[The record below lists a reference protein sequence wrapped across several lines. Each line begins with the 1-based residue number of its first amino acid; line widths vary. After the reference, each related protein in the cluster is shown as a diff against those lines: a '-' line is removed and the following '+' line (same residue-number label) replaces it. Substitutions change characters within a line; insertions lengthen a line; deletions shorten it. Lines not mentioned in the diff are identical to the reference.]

1 MEEEENGETTGGRRE
16 RVKLDFKCV
25 FLWSLRFAKKK
36 KKKNDVKKE

>member
-25 FLWSLRFAKKK
+25 FFVVAEICKK